1 MKSYTLTVK
10 SKQLPDVNLSWLHI
24 GKEREKSKI
33 FEISNFM
40 TTTRALVIKKK
51 KYLKVSTSSYGNNI
65 KCILYLLGK
74 LRPWNYAE
82 NFPSP
87 LFHTFLSLVKDF
99 KINAPVVVEE
109 MIRRLL
115 VIHTTMETGFGKMDL
130 ICSNEVRQWFELEL
144 QIYETSWNYM
154 YFLSFSIL
162 FLFPIAL
169 PASFVF
175 SVCANI
181 SFFLCT
187 LFHPNP
193 TASKAENSD
202 SGR

>member
-1 MKSYTLTVK
+1 MTTVKSYTLTVK
-10 SKQLPDVNLSWLHI
+10 SKQLPDVSLSWLHI

-51 KYLKVSTSSYGNNI
+51 KKYLKVSTSSYGNNI

-74 LRPWNYAE
+74 LRPWNFAE

-115 VIHTTMETGFGKMDL
+115 VIHMTMETGFGKMDL
-130 ICSNEVRQWFELEL
+130 VCSNEVRQWFELEL
-144 QIYETSWNYM
+144 QIYEMSWNYIS
-154 YFLSFSIL
+154 LS
-162 FLFPIAL
+162 
-169 PASFVF
+169 ASFFF
-175 SVCANI
+175 S
-181 SFFLCT
+181 
-187 LFHPNP
+187 P
-193 TASKAENSD
+193 
-202 SGR
+202 

>member
-1 MKSYTLTVK
+1 MWASHDYT
-10 SKQLPDVNLSWLHI
+10 Q
-24 GKEREKSKI
+24 GRKERKAKYLKYLIIWQQLGLHLS
-33 FEISNFM
+33 
-40 TTTRALVIKKK
+40 K
-51 KYLKVSTSSYGNNI
+51 KYLKVSTSSYGNNR
-65 KCILYLLGK
+65 KCILYLLGN
-74 LRPWNYAE
+74 LRPWNYAG

-87 LFHTFLSLVKDF
+87 LFHTFLSLAEDF

-115 VIHTTMETGFGKMDL
+115 VIHMTMETGFGKMDL
-130 ICSNEVRQWFELEL
+130 ICSNEVRQWFELEP

-154 YFLSFSIL
+154 YFLSSFSIL

-202 SGR
+202 SGRQWTRKGSALCS